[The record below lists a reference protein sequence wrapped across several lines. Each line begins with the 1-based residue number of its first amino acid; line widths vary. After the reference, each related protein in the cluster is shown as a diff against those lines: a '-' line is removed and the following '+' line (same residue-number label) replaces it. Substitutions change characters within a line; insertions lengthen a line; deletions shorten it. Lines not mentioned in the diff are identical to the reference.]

1 MRDEANYGFC
11 NPEVRESLRPSTS
24 HMSQNPFPIFLSLAE
39 SSVLIVGGGDMAVA
53 KLRLLRPTGA
63 RIVVVAAAPSAEM
76 IVAIKDAGAELRH
89 RDFIASDLDA
99 VRLCFV
105 ALDEVEATARIV
117 GQARDRGILVNAVDR
132 PALCDFTVPAVV
144 DRSPVTIAISTGG
157 AAPALARDLRRR
169 IETIIPSA
177 YGRLATICRRWRER
191 VATAVPDPARRR
203 RLWDSV
209 LDDAEAMLAG
219 TETEAEERISR
230 ALDAAIDAQASLLK
244 GRVSLVGAGPG
255 DPELLTLKALQ
266 AIQRADV
273 ILYDRLIDHA
283 ILDLARRGARRI
295 DVGKRCANHVMS
307 QAAINELLMTS
318 AQSGEHVVRL
328 KGGDPFIFGRG
339 GEEIIALRQAGLTVE
354 VIPGVTAACAAAARL
369 GIPLTHRE
377 LSHGVHFLT
386 GHGKDGGLAP
396 HDWDAM
402 ASSAGTLAVYMG
414 ANTAPL
420 LSARLI
426 AAGMATDT
434 PALAIE
440 NATMP
445 DEHVVVGT
453 LASLPVQM
461 RDTGLGGPTLI
472 LIGAVVALRNP
483 ASNEDVTAI
492 AGA

>member
-1 MRDEANYGFC
+1 
-11 NPEVRESLRPSTS
+11 
-24 HMSQNPFPIFLSLAE
+24 MSQNPFPIFLSLAD
-39 SSVLIVGGGDMAVA
+39 SGVLIVGGGEMAVA

-63 RIVVVAAAPSAEM
+63 RIVVVALSPSAEM
-76 IVAIKDAGAELRH
+76 MVAIEDAGAELRH
-89 RDFIASDLDA
+89 RDFIESDLDDM
-99 VRLCFV
+99 RLCFV

-117 GQARDRGILVNAVDR
+117 GRARSRGILVNAVDR

-144 DRSPVTIAISTGG
+144 DRAPVTIAISTGG

-209 LDDAEAMLAG
+209 LDDAEAMLAAS
-219 TETEAEERISR
+219 EAEAEERISR
-230 ALDAAIDAQASLLK
+230 ALDAAVDPEGTVAK

-307 QAAINELLMTS
+307 QTAINELLI
-318 AQSGEHVVRL
+318 ANALSGEHVVRL

-339 GEEIIALRQAGLTVE
+339 GEEIIALREAGLSVE

-386 GHGKDGGLAP
+386 GHGKDGDLAP
-396 HDWDAM
+396 HDWDAL
-402 ASSAGTLAVYMG
+402 ASGEGTLAVYMG
-414 ANTAPL
+414 ANTAAL
-420 LSARLI
+420 LSARLV
-426 AAGMATDT
+426 AAGMAPDT

-440 NATMP
+440 NATLAG
-445 DEHVVVGT
+445 ERAIAGT
-453 LASLPVQM
+453 LTSLPG
-461 RDTGLGGPTLI
+461 RLREAGLSGPTLI
-472 LIGAVVALRNP
+472 LIGAVVALRSP
-483 ASNEDVTAI
+483 IIHEDVMAI
-492 AGA
+492 AGT

>member
-1 MRDEANYGFC
+1 M
-11 NPEVRESLRPSTS
+11 S
-24 HMSQNPFPIFLSLAE
+24 HSPFPIFLSLADQP
-39 SSVLIVGGGDMAVA
+39 VLIVGGGEMAVA

-63 RIVVVAAAPSAEM
+63 RLIVAASAPSAEM
-76 IVAIKDAGAELRH
+76 KVAIADAGAELRE
-89 RDFIASDLDA
+89 RDFLPMDLDG

-105 ALDEVEATARIV
+105 ALDDIAATARV
-117 GQARDRGILVNAVDR
+117 VEQARTRAILVNAVDR

-144 DRSPVTIAISTGG
+144 DRAPVTIAISTGG

-169 IETIIPSA
+169 IETVIPSA

-191 VATAVPDPARRR
+191 VAAAVPDPARRR

-209 LDDAEAMLAG
+209 LDDAEAMLA
-219 TETEAEERISR
+219 AS
-230 ALDAAIDAQASLLK
+230 DAQAEDRIARAVAAALRAQNARPK

-273 ILYDRLIDHA
+273 ILYDRLIDHG

-307 QAAINELLMTS
+307 QAAINALLIEH
-318 AQSGEHVVRL
+318 ARAGEHVVRL

-339 GEEIIALRQAGLTVE
+339 GEEIIALREAGLDVE

-369 GIPLTHRE
+369 GIPLTHRD

-386 GHGKDGGLAP
+386 GHGKEGGLAP
-396 HDWDAM
+396 QDWDALA
-402 ASSAGTLAVYMG
+402 ASPGTLAVYMG
-414 ANTAPL
+414 ANTLPQF
-420 LSARLI
+420 SARLI
-426 AAGMATDT
+426 AAGMAATM

-440 NATMP
+440 SATLP
-445 DEHVVVGT
+445 GERAVAGT
-453 LASLPVQM
+453 LASLPAQLH
-461 RDTGLGGPTLI
+461 DLGLNGPTLI
-472 LIGAVVALRNP
+472 LIGAVIALRNP
-483 ASNEDVTAI
+483 AASDPGVTMSAT
-492 AGA
+492 